1 MQQIAQTLVNKGFE
15 APAQYTAQYFA
26 RNFEEALKRNNHG
39 RFQPCTVLLH
49 SIAQYRAD
57 LHLSLHLLCKVPCK
71 CTAQL
76 YMLSNRVVGKN
87 AVFDQK
93 QRYFRLRIFR
103 RE

>member
-1 MQQIAQTLVNKGFE
+1 MQPIAQTLVNNGLE
-15 APAQYTAQYFA
+15 ATAQYTAQYFA

-49 SIAQYRAD
+49 SIAQYRAE
-57 LHLSLHLLCKVPCK
+57 LRISLRLLYKVLYRR
-71 CTAQL
+71 TAQL
-76 YMLSNRVVGKN
+76 CMLSNRAVGKN

-103 RE
+103 

>member
-1 MQQIAQTLVNKGFE
+1 MQLIAQTLENKGFE

-26 RNFEEALKRNNHG
+26 RNFEKALKRNNHG

-49 SIAQYRAD
+49 SIAQYRAE
-57 LHLSLHLLCKVPCK
+57 LRNSLHLLCKLLCK

-76 YMLSNRVVGKN
+76 CMLSNRVVGKN
-87 AVFDQK
+87 APFDQK
-93 QRYFRLRIFR
+93 QRYFRLRIFG